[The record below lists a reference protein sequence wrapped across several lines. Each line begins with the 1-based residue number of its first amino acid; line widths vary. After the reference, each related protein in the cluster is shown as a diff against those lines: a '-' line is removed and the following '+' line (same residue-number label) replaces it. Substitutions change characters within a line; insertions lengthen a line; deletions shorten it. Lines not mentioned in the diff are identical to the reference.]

1 MISAVVVILVSLL
14 FSAFFS
20 GMEIAFVSADKLRFE
35 MDRQKQTFSSSILE
49 IFFNRPDKYIST
61 ILVGNNIALVVYG
74 IQMAESLSPYLYI
87 DNPALLALVQ
97 TLVSTLI
104 VLVVGE
110 FVPKMLFKI
119 NPNGWLNVFAVPLL
133 LIYILLYPISSFM
146 SWLSRSIMRLFG
158 IHAQEDAAYNPSRL
172 DLSYWLENSVEHGES
187 REVENEVR
195 IFQNAL
201 DFSKV
206 RLRDCIV
213 PRTEIVAVEYDTPL
227 SELQE
232 EFVQSGFSKILVYRD
247 NIDNIIGYIHSMEMF
262 RQPRK
267 WQDRIILVP
276 IVPETMPANKLM
288 NILLLKKK
296 SLAVVVDEF
305 GGTAGMVTLEDIV
318 EEIIGEI
325 EDEHDTQDYVEK
337 QLSDHEYVF
346 SGRLEVDYVNDQYD
360 LELPVNEDYMTIAG
374 LILFY
379 CQGFPKPGDETVVGN
394 YKFKILKA
402 SQNKIELVKLIK
414 V

>member
-1 MISAVVVILVSLL
+1 MTGTILLILVSLL

-35 MDRQKQTFSSSILE
+35 MQRQKQTLVSSILE

-74 IQMAESLSPYLYI
+74 IKMAELLLPYLPI
-87 DNPALLALVQ
+87 ENAALLALTQTVIS
-97 TLVSTLI
+97 TLV

-110 FVPKMLFKI
+110 FVPKMLFRY
-119 NPNGWLNVFAVPLL
+119 NPNGWLNLFAVPLL
-133 LIYILLYPISSFM
+133 LVYIILYPVSSFM
-146 SWLSRSIMRLFG
+146 SSLSGAIMRLFG
-158 IHAQEDAAYNPSRL
+158 VHVQEDASYNPGRV
-172 DLSYWLENSVEHGES
+172 DLSYWLEQSADHSENK
-187 REVENEVR
+187 EVENEVR
-195 IFQNAL
+195 ILQNAL
-201 DFSKV
+201 DFSSV

-232 EFVQSGFSKILVYRD
+232 EFIQSGFSKILVYRD

-262 RQPRK
+262 RKPRK

-337 QLSDHEYVF
+337 RISDSEFVF
-346 SGRLEVDYVNDQYD
+346 SGRLEVDYVNEQYH
-360 LELPVNEDYMTIAG
+360 LELPVGEDYMTIAG

-379 CQGFPKPGDETVVGN
+379 FQGFPKPGDEITVAN

>member
-1 MISAVVVILVSLL
+1 MMSAVVVILVSLL

-74 IQMAESLSPYLYI
+74 IKMAESLSPYLSI
-87 DNPALLALVQ
+87 EHPALLALVQ
-97 TLVSTLI
+97 TLISTLI

-133 LIYILLYPISSFM
+133 LIYVILYPVSSFM

-158 IHAQEDAAYNPSRL
+158 IHAREDAAYNPSRL
-172 DLSYWLENSVEHGES
+172 DLSYWLENSVEHSES

-337 QLSDHEYVF
+337 RISDHEYVF
-346 SGRLEVDYVNDQYD
+346 SGRLEVDYVNDQYN

-379 CQGFPKPGDETVVGN
+379 CQGFPKPGDEAVVGN